1 MTLCFKNAAILIAP
15 LALIACNSAETAQAQ
30 ATPPETET
38 ASNTEA
44 GALPTLEYEK
54 ITLDNGLD
62 VIFHV
67 DRSDPVVAID
77 LAAHVGSGREVPGK
91 TGFAHL
97 FEHLLFLDSENL
109 GYGGLDEMNTRIGGE
124 GTNGFTT
131 NDMTQYFQ
139 AVPKDGLEKI
149 IWAEADKLGWFINTV
164 NQNVIDRE
172 KQVVK
177 NEKRQRVDNQAY
189 GHNLYVIGKAI
200 YPEGHPYNHQVIGS
214 LEDLENATLEDTKE
228 FFAKWYKPDNVT
240 VTIAGDF
247 DMDEAQS
254 LVKKY
259 FGDIPSGNPTPK
271 ITAQPVELEETKT
284 FFHEDNFAT
293 VPQLTMA
300 WPAVPEYHPDSYALN
315 ILLDYLIE
323 GKQAPMNEVLID
335 EEQLTTSVSGF
346 NYTKEMAGEL
356 YIFISPK
363 AGEDT
368 DDLLPA
374 IQTAFARFEENGIP
388 EKALQRIKTEA
399 EVAVYDEVQSALGK
413 AIALGEYNVFKDDPG
428 FFTTDVERLREVS
441 AEDVMDV
448 YNRYIK
454 NKPYVATSFV
464 PMGKLDLALE
474 GAQKAE
480 VVEEVVVQGAE
491 KDVAYDPDARVFE
504 PSPSSFDR
512 TVEPPFGDSYT
523 LPSPNIWHADGE
535 NGLAMFGIQSDEVP
549 LIEFSL
555 DFDAGK
561 NRAPLSTPGLAAF
574 TGDMILKGAGDY
586 DTAAF
591 EEALGELGSEIS
603 VSTGDQF
610 TTISGKTLARNLQK
624 TVELLSDIINA
635 PAFDETEFET
645 LRESYAQNAV
655 ASLAN
660 PNFVALRESDKLAYA
675 DETPLAT
682 AGAGSENQ
690 VRAITLDAVKAFH
703 SKYYDVSTAKLNIVG
718 DFEADQVETLFG
730 NIADPV
736 EVSAEPKPLPSLK
749 SVDETTVYF
758 YNIPEA
764 KQSVIRME
772 RPALPVTDPDYAKL
786 EALNF
791 PLGGIYTSKLN
802 TTLRVDKGYTYGIRS
817 YANGNATDGTFGV
830 QTSVRTNATKES
842 LELIRDILK
851 DHAEGMESEE
861 LAETK
866 DALLRGQA
874 LKNETLGDKLRL
886 VQEIS
891 RNGLPDDVN
900 AQNMERVKAM
910 PLADAK
916 TLMSDYIR
924 PDAMRIVVVGDASSQ
939 ADRLNDLGFGDAVL
953 LNGESE

>member
-1 MTLCFKNAAILIAP
+1 VTLCFKNAAILIAP

>member
-1 MTLCFKNAAILIAP
+1 MTLCFKNAALFLAP
-15 LALIACNSAETAQAQ
+15 LALLACNSAEEATAANSQE
-30 ATPPETET
+30 TTET
-38 ASNTEA
+38 STESEAS
-44 GALPTLEYEK
+44 ALPKIEYEK

-77 LAAHVGSGREVPGK
+77 LAAHVGSGRETPGK

-177 NEKRQRVDNQAY
+177 NEKRQRVDNQPY
-189 GHNLYVIGKAI
+189 GHNLYVIGKAV

-214 LEDLENATLEDTKE
+214 LEDLENASLEDTKD
-228 FFAKWYKPDNVT
+228 FFSKWYQPNNVT

-247 DMDEAQS
+247 DISEAKEM
-254 LVKKY
+254 VDKY
-259 FGDIPSGNPTPK
+259 FGEIPAGEPVPK
-271 ITAQPVELEETKT
+271 IEAQPVSLETTKT
-284 FFHEDNFAT
+284 FVHEDNFAT
-293 VPQLTMA
+293 VPQLTMV
-300 WPAVPEYHPDSYALN
+300 WPTVPEYHPDSYALN
-315 ILLDYLIE
+315 VLLDYMTN
-323 GKQAPMNEVLID
+323 GKRAPMNEVLID

-346 NYTKEMAGEL
+346 NYVKEIAGEL
-356 YIFISPK
+356 YLFISPK

-368 DDLLPA
+368 DALLPA
-374 IQTAFARFEENGIP
+374 IQTAFNRFEENGIP
-388 EKALQRIKTEA
+388 QDALERIKTEA

-413 AIALGEYNVFKDDPG
+413 SIALGEYNTFTGDPA
-428 FFTTDVERLREVS
+428 FFTKDVERLRAVT
-441 AEDVMDV
+441 ADDVMDV

-454 NKPYVATSFV
+454 DKPYVATSFV
-464 PMGKLDLALE
+464 PKGQLELGLE
-474 GAQKAE
+474 GAETAE

-491 KDVAYDPDARVFE
+491 KDVPYDPDARVFK
-504 PSPSSFDR
+504 PTPSSFDR

-523 LPSPNIWHADGE
+523 LPSPQIIHAEGE
-535 NGLAMFGIQSDEVP
+535 NGVEIYGIQSEEVP
-549 LIEFSL
+549 LVQFSL

-561 NRAPLSTPGLAAF
+561 NRAPLTTPGLASF
-574 TGDMILKGAGDY
+574 TGDMLLKGAGEY
-586 DTAAF
+586 DTAGF
-591 EEALGELGSEIS
+591 EEALGELGSELS
-603 VSTGDQF
+603 VTTGDQF
-610 TTISGKTLARNLQK
+610 TTISGKTLARNLPE
-624 TVELLSDIINA
+624 TVALLADIINA
-635 PAFDETEFET
+635 PKFDETEFET

-655 ASLAN
+655 SSLAN
-660 PNFVALRESDKLAYA
+660 PNFIALRESEKLAYTE
-675 DETPLAT
+675 DTPLSI
-682 AGAGSENQ
+682 AGSGSEEQ
-690 VRAITLDAVKAFH
+690 VRAITLDAVKDFH
-703 SKYYDVSTAKLNIVG
+703 GKYFDLSTAKLNIVG
-718 DFEADQVETLFG
+718 DFEASQVETLFG
-730 NIADPV
+730 GIADPV
-736 EVSAEPKPLPSLK
+736 ETSPDPKPLPDLK
-749 SVDETTVYF
+749 PVEDTTVYF

-772 RPALPVTDPDYAKL
+772 RPALPITNPDYAKL

-817 YANGNATDGTFGV
+817 YASGNAKDGTFGV

-842 LELIRDILK
+842 LGLIRDILK
-851 DHAEGMESEE
+851 DHATTMEEEE
-861 LAETK
+861 LSETK

-900 AQNMERVKAM
+900 KQNMEQVKSM
-910 PLADAK
+910 NLSDAK
-916 TLMSDYIR
+916 ELMGQFIR
-924 PDAMRIVVVGDASSQ
+924 PDAMRIIVVGDASSQ
-939 ADRLNDLGFGDAVL
+939 ASRLNDLGFGEAVL
-953 LNGESE
+953 LNEAAE